1 MPAQTHRENARRR
14 AGTGIAEGQSMLSRL
29 APSITRLIADRKGQ
43 ILVEYLVLFV
53 IVGAGLVMLVGPVV
67 GPKLVNEY
75 AKRRSLLYAPY
86 P

>member
-1 MPAQTHRENARRR
+1 MRVVIR
-14 AGTGIAEGQSMLSRL
+14 GTAIALEPGMRSRL
-29 APSITRLIADRKGQ
+29 SSFLTRLVADRKGQ

-67 GPKLVNEY
+67 GPKLVSEY

>member
-1 MPAQTHRENARRR
+1 MR
-14 AGTGIAEGQSMLSRL
+14 SR
-29 APSITRLIADRKGQ
+29 PPHTFTRLIADRKGQ
-43 ILVEYLVLFV
+43 ILIEYLVLFV

>member
-1 MPAQTHRENARRR
+1 MP
-14 AGTGIAEGQSMLSRL
+14 SRL
-29 APSITRLIADRKGQ
+29 ARSITRLIADRKGQ